1 MKEEMGHS
9 KNTLI
14 KTIQIMKTHPFF
26 ALASFIFA
34 LFFVSCSKE
43 KATMVD
49 PENQQVIKDKTVFDN
64 YMKARTSATQTFYF
78 ELKEIKR
85 DNGILTIKILGDCD
99 KEHYKVVWDGAVM
112 ESFPMQIQ
120 LLIAYDRPKD
130 LVCDASL
137 HEHTLEVNL
146 KELIGDDFKDSDY
159 VIHIL
164 NGSQEKDKTINPNGT
179 VTDKK

>member
-1 MKEEMGHS
+1 MKTRT
-9 KNTLI
+9 TLI
-14 KTIQIMKTHPFF
+14 F
-26 ALASFIFA
+26 ASFLLS
-34 LFFVSCSKE
+34 LFIVSCSKE
-43 KATMVD
+43 KAVIAD
-49 PENQQVIKDKTVFDN
+49 PENRQVLKDKAVFDS
-64 YMKARTSATQTFYF
+64 YMKARTSATPASYF

-85 DNGILTIKILGDCD
+85 KNGILTIKIWGDCD

-112 ESFPMQIQ
+112 ESFPMQIN

-146 KELIGDDFKDSDY
+146 KELIGEDFKDSDY
-159 VIHIL
+159 IVHIL
-164 NGSQEKDKTINPNGT
+164 NGSQEKDKTSNPNGT

>member
-1 MKEEMGHS
+1 
-9 KNTLI
+9 
-14 KTIQIMKTHPFF
+14 MKTRPIL
-26 ALASFIFA
+26 ALVSLALSLFII
-34 LFFVSCSKE
+34 SCSKE
-43 KATMVD
+43 KTLMVD
-49 PENQQVIKDKTVFDN
+49 PENQQVITDKTVFDN
-64 YMKARTSATQTFYF
+64 YMKARTAATQAFYF

-85 DNGILTIKILGDCD
+85 ENGILTIKILGDCD
-99 KEHYKVVWDGAVM
+99 KEHYKIVWDGAVM

-146 KELIGDDFKDSDY
+146 KELIGGNFKDSDY
-159 VIHIL
+159 IIHIL

>member
-1 MKEEMGHS
+1 
-9 KNTLI
+9 
-14 KTIQIMKTHPFF
+14 MKTRSIL
-26 ALASFIFA
+26 ALAS
-34 LFFVSCSKE
+34 LVLSFFVISCSKE
-43 KATMVD
+43 KATMID
-49 PENQQVIKDKTVFDN
+49 PEDRQVLKDKTVFDN
-64 YMKARTSATQTFYF
+64 YMKARTSATQAFYF

-99 KEHYKVVWDGAVM
+99 KKHYKVVWDGAVM

-159 VIHIL
+159 IIHIL

>member
-1 MKEEMGHS
+1 MKTRT
-9 KNTLI
+9 TLI
-14 KTIQIMKTHPFF
+14 F
-26 ALASFIFA
+26 ASFLLS
-34 LFFVSCSKE
+34 LFIVSCSKE
-43 KATMVD
+43 KAVIAD
-49 PENQQVIKDKTVFDN
+49 PENRQVLKDKAVFDS
-64 YMKARTSATQTFYF
+64 YMKARTAATPASYF

-85 DNGILTIKILGDCD
+85 KNGILTIKIWGDCD

-112 ESFPMQIQ
+112 ESFPMQIN

-146 KELIGDDFKDSDY
+146 KELIGEDFKDSDY
-159 VIHIL
+159 IVHIL
-164 NGSQEKDKTINPNGT
+164 NGSQEKDKTSNPNGT

>member
-1 MKEEMGHS
+1 
-9 KNTLI
+9 
-14 KTIQIMKTHPFF
+14 MKTRSIL
-26 ALASFIFA
+26 ALASLILS
-34 LFFVSCSKE
+34 LFLVSCSKE
-43 KATMVD
+43 KEVVAD
-49 PENQQVIKDKTVFDN
+49 PEDRQVIKDKTVFDT
-64 YMKARTSATQTFYF
+64 YMKARASATQPSYF

-85 DNGILTIKILGDCD
+85 ENGILTIKILGDCD

-112 ESFPMQIQ
+112 ESLPMQIQ

-137 HEHTLEVNL
+137 HEHTLEVDL
-146 KELIGDDFKDSDY
+146 KELIGKDFKDSDY
-159 VIHIL
+159 IIHIL

>member
-1 MKEEMGHS
+1 MKTRT
-9 KNTLI
+9 TLI
-14 KTIQIMKTHPFF
+14 
-26 ALASFIFA
+26 LASFILS
-34 LFFVSCSKE
+34 LFMVSCSKE
-43 KATMVD
+43 KAVIAD
-49 PENQQVIKDKTVFDN
+49 PENRQVLKDKTVFDS
-64 YMKARTSATQTFYF
+64 YMKARTSATQPSYF

-85 DNGILTIKILGDCD
+85 KNGILTIKIWGDCN

-112 ESFPMQIQ
+112 ESLPMQIQ
-120 LLIAYDRPKD
+120 LLIAYERPKD

-159 VIHIL
+159 IIHIL
-164 NGSQEKDKTINPNGT
+164 NGSQEKDKTSNPNGT